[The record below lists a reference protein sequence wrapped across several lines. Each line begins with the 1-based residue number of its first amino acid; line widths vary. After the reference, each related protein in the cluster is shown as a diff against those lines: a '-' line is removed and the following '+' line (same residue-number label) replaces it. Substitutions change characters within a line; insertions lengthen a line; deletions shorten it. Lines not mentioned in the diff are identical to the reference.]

1 MTKYRSPV
9 LSNERLCL
17 LPIQHPKLYEL
28 YKKHESTFWTPE
40 EVDLS
45 KDLQDW
51 KEATHDEKEM
61 LKKILSFF
69 AVADGIVMENA
80 SDNFSG
86 EVKAPEAR
94 MFYAF
99 QLAMEAAHVVVYNQ
113 TIQTYLHRD
122 EAELHRLLS
131 NVSHYKSVQA
141 KVEFA
146 RKWMS
151 ADKSFAERIVAFSC
165 VEGILFSSSF
175 AIIYW
180 FKNSN
185 RFPGLTF
192 SNELISRDEALHT
205 EFAVAL
211 YKELIAEEQISK
223 SLIKQIVHDAVLTET
238 VFVRE
243 SVPSSLPNLTV
254 DAMCDYVKH
263 VGNVLLGQYGISTER
278 VVLSKELD
286 FMQLINLNQKTN
298 FFEDRVS
305 NYSKHVPEPSERFSI
320 DVQF

>member
-1 MTKYRSPV
+1 MKGYQSPV
-9 LSNERLCL
+9 LSDERLCL
-17 LPIQHPKLYEL
+17 LPIKHPKLYEL

-45 KDLQDW
+45 KDLQHWQD
-51 KEATHDEKEM
+51 ATEDEREM

-80 SDNFSG
+80 SDNFAG

-99 QLAMEAAHVVVYNQ
+99 QLAMESVHVVVYNQ
-113 TIQTYLHRD
+113 TIQTYLYRD
-122 EAELHRLLS
+122 EAELHKLLS
-131 NVSHYKSVQA
+131 NVSHYRSVQA

-151 ADKSFAERIVAFSC
+151 EDRSFAERIVAFSC
-165 VEGILFSSSF
+165 VEGILFSASF

-211 YKELIAEEQISK
+211 YEELVLEDQISK
-223 SLIKQIVHDAVLTET
+223 SVIKKIVHDAVRTEIE
-238 VFVRE
+238 FVKE
-243 SVPSSLPNLTV
+243 SVPTTLADLSVQS
-254 DAMCDYVKH
+254 MCDYVKH
-263 VGNVLLGQYGISTER
+263 VGNVLLGQYGIGTKR

-286 FMQLINLNQKTN
+286 FMLLINLNQKTN

-305 NYSKHVPEPSERFSI
+305 NYSKHQPEPAESFSI
-320 DVQF
+320 EVQF